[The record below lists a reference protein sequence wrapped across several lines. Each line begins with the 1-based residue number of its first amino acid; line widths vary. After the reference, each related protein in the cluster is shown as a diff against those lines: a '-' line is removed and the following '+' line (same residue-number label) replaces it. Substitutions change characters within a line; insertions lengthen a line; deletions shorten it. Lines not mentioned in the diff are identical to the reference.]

1 MENNIHIVRFK
12 DGIDVICVM
21 EELDSFQIKITN
33 PMMFQVRNS
42 NLLLQHWLPVDIMKS
57 DSVAINTEDV
67 LCVFEPTDEFTE
79 YYLNTVVKMAEI
91 LKNRSKVKEEREED
105 LNVVEVLKEMESIKG
120 NLLH

>member
-1 MENNIHIVRFK
+1 
-12 DGIDVICVM
+12 M

-33 PMMFQVRNS
+33 PMMFEVRNS

-57 DSVAINTEDV
+57 DSVAINNEDV

-91 LKNRSKVKEEREED
+91 LRNRSKVKEED
-105 LNVVEVLKEMESIKG
+105 LNMMEVLKEMESIKG

>member
-12 DGIDVICVM
+12 DGTDVICVM

-33 PMMFQVRNS
+33 PMMFEVRNS
-42 NLLLQHWLPVDIMKS
+42 NLLLQHWLPVDIMKG
-57 DSVAINTEDV
+57 DAVAINTEDV

-91 LKNRSKVKEEREED
+91 LRNRSKVKEED
-105 LNVVEVLKEMESIKG
+105 LNMMEVLKEMESIKG